1 MPAQPDPLPI
11 EHFRQDL
18 LNQHSQR
25 SLFSRIMRWGFALLV
40 AWVYWP
46 SRRNKLEALGEIP
59 LDSDMEVETEK
70 PNE

>member
-1 MPAQPDPLPI
+1 MTAT
-11 EHFRQDL
+11 
-18 LNQHSQR
+18 
-25 SLFSRIMRWGFALLV
+25 LFSLIAVTLGFSLLV

-46 SRRNKLEALGEIP
+46 SRKNKLESLGEIP